1 MITNSR
7 IAFYSSLFR
16 DEEIPTLLFF
26 HMIVSSWSRFDL
38 HVFVF
43 LCSLSRPVEMLRYWR
58 CYLLDEEKGRGT
70 VRRHSEESLGWLG
83 GDGGLMEGETV
94 VSELEKP
101 SKSKKVSA
109 IKVVKPSD
117 WDSLPDTDLR
127 YIYSQRQPEK
137 TMHERLK
144 GKGVIVDMASLFK
157 QAG

>member
-1 MITNSR
+1 
-7 IAFYSSLFR
+7 
-16 DEEIPTLLFF
+16 
-26 HMIVSSWSRFDL
+26 
-38 HVFVF
+38 
-43 LCSLSRPVEMLRYWR
+43 
-58 CYLLDEEKGRGT
+58 
-70 VRRHSEESLGWLG
+70 
-83 GDGGLMEGETV
+83 
-94 VSELEKP
+94 
-101 SKSKKVSA
+101 KKVSA